1 MKKSN
6 IVNNPLD
13 VIITAGGT
21 PREGEPLFENCGGKP
36 KALLDFAGKPMIQW
50 VLDALSSSHYVKRV
64 VIIGLPP
71 FTDLYCDHPLTI
83 QETHGSILTN
93 LQAGV
98 LALQNMGDISPKVLV
113 VSSDIPA
120 ITGEMVD
127 WIINTVHQSDHDLY
141 YNVIERVTMEKKY
154 PSSKRTYLKLADVE
168 VCGGD
173 VNAIDPLFV
182 FKKQSL
188 FDQIIGSRKN
198 PLKQAS
204 ILGFDT
210 LFLILLKKMTLHR
223 AEENISKKIGA
234 RGHAIICPY
243 AEVGMDVDKPYQL
256 AELLSS
262 FQSTGRQ
269 N

>member
-1 MKKSN
+1 MNKSN
-6 IVNNPLD
+6 NYQSLD
-13 VIITAGGT
+13 VIIAAGGT
-21 PREGEPLFENCGGKP
+21 PCEGEPLFENCAGKP

-50 VLDALSSSHYVKRV
+50 VLDALSASQHIRRV
-64 VIIGLPP
+64 IIIGLPP
-71 FTDLYCDHPLTI
+71 FTDLHCDHPLTI
-83 QETHGSILTN
+83 QETHGSILAN

-98 LALQNMGDISPKVLV
+98 LALQNMGEISSKVLL

-120 ITGEMVD
+120 ISGEMID
-127 WIINTVHQSDHDLY
+127 WVIDTVHRSDHDLY
-141 YNVIERVTMEKKY
+141 YSVIPREIMEKKF

-173 VNAIDPLFV
+173 VNAIDPQFV
-182 FKKQSL
+182 FKKQDL

-210 LFLILLKKMTLHR
+210 LFLILLKKMTLHK

-234 RGHAIICPY
+234 RGHAIVCPY
-243 AEVGMDVDKPYQL
+243 AEVGMDVDKSYQL
-256 AELLSS
+256 TELLSV
-262 FQSTGRQ
+262 FQSTGRE